1 MRIKR
6 SLITIIIAL
15 AVSACQTLPLQN
27 KADTSPPPVIEASS
41 AVVTAGTVEPERPL
55 DQDNVPA
62 QAETAAMA
70 HTSAEHIHT
79 DIWKRIADNLTLDRP
94 MQRRAV
100 KAKLGWYSR
109 NQDYL
114 DRVAE
119 RAKPYI
125 YYIVTELQKRDMPL
139 DLALLPIVE
148 SAYHPFAYSPSRA
161 SGIWQFIPATG
172 KRYGL
177 KQNWWYDGRRDIVAA
192 TGAALDYLQKLHKE
206 FNGDWL
212 LALAAYNSGE
222 RKVAREIK
230 RNKRAGKKT
239 DFWSLRLPRE
249 TRGYVPSLLAV
260 AELVANSDKYGIQW
274 QAIAN
279 EPYFAQ
285 VNIGSQLD
293 LSLAA
298 RLTDLSM
305 DEVYTLN
312 PAFNRWATA
321 PDGPHSL
328 LLPVEKQALF
338 SEKLAALPDSERINW
353 KRHVIKRGE
362 TIGLIAQRYH
372 TSIATIK
379 HANGLRRN
387 LIRAGHSLLIPSSKQ
402 PLKHYTLSLDARR
415 FRGLKKTGV
424 GEKYTYKVRRGDTL
438 WDIGR
443 HYGVSIKQLCSWNG
457 IAARSILRP
466 GQKLNMWMSDSGQAI
481 AARPDVSTHTQAIS
495 VSLQP
500 QAQGIINYTVKQGD
514 SLWLISKRFGTG
526 IAQIRQW
533 NKLPKG
539 KHLQPGQKLILHR
552 QHLQVKGV

>member
-6 SLITIIIAL
+6 SLIIIIIAL
-15 AVSACQTLPLQN
+15 AGSACQTLPLQN
-27 KADTSPPPVIEASS
+27 KADTSPPPIIEAPS
-41 AVVTAGTVEPERPL
+41 AVVTAGTLEPERPL

-70 HTSAEHIHT
+70 HTSAGHSHT

-94 MQRRAV
+94 MQRSAV

-114 DRVAE
+114 DRVAG
-119 RAKPYI
+119 RASPYI

-172 KRYGL
+172 KHYGL
-177 KQNWWYDGRRDIVAA
+177 KQNWWYDGRRDIVAS

-260 AELVANSDKYGIQW
+260 AELVANSDKYGIKW

-285 VNIGSQLD
+285 VDIGSQID

-298 RLTDLSM
+298 RLMDLSM
-305 DEVYTLN
+305 DELYTLN
-312 PAFNRWATA
+312 PAFNRWATD

-415 FRGLKKTGV
+415 FRGLKKTGI
-424 GEKYTYKVRRGDTL
+424 GEKYTYEVRRGDTL

-457 IAARSILRP
+457 IASRSILRP

-481 AARPDVSTHTQAIS
+481 AARPDVNTQTQAIS

-500 QAQGIINYTVKQGD
+500 QAQGIINYIVKQGD
-514 SLWLISKRFGTG
+514 SLWLISKRFGAG

-533 NKLPKG
+533 NKLPEG
-539 KHLQPGQKLILHR
+539 KHLQPGQKLILYR
-552 QHLQVKGV
+552 QHLQVTGA